1 MVPWGI
7 VFPCYTASGTR
18 EINGPGLSKASG
30 LILSSTIT
38 SNVLL
43 SSACS
48 AIDDEV
54 VEKGN
59 TKTKR
64 WNVLYA
70 LIVAGMIRYV
80 RKEDK

>member
-1 MVPWGI
+1 MLHCIRNQRNKWPWSVQGI
-7 VFPCYTASGTR
+7 RTYS
-18 EINGPGLSKASG
+18 
-30 LILSSTIT
+30 LSSTIT

-64 WNVLYA
+64 WNVLNA
-70 LIVAGMIRYV
+70 LIVAGVIRYV